1 MLKVIMQ
8 EKARYILN
16 KNPKIKT
23 PEVIDL
29 QGLSVIIINSA
40 NITQTVGAQF
50 TTGGRLGVR
59 LCQM

>member
-1 MLKVIMQ
+1 MTPQKKAQ
-8 EKARYILN
+8 EKTL
-16 KNPKIKT
+16 
-23 PEVIDL
+23 EVIDL

-59 LCQM
+59 QCQMLS